1 MQVKIKVQA
10 QYFENYNVDAD
21 GFIHNNHCYNYGDKK
36 PHWKPKG
43 GQEFIF
49 PVDSDWIMY
58 VDSSELAESI
68 DQMLANQSN
77 VACKYEYLEHDVD
90 FGTPIVLEGLQEM
103 RNEIFA

>member
-10 QYFENYNVDAD
+10 QYFENYGAHDWD
-21 GFIHNNHCYNYGDKK
+21 GNGDC
-36 PHWKPKG
+36 PQSWKPKG

-49 PVDSDWIMY
+49 PVDSDWVMY
-58 VDSSELAESI
+58 VNKDEMVEAI
-68 DQMLANQSN
+68 DQMLANQN
-77 VACKYEYLEHDVD
+77 DVACKYEYLEHYVD

>member
-1 MQVKIKVQA
+1 
-10 QYFENYNVDAD
+10 
-21 GFIHNNHCYNYGDKK
+21 
-36 PHWKPKG
+36 
-43 GQEFIF
+43 
-49 PVDSDWIMY
+49 MY